1 MAREGGAKSEE
12 GGARANLSSKESH
25 ILKKEPSLVKAQRA
39 LLRRQEVCKCG
50 EASAQFSHVLAVTL
64 AKIISRGEVGVR
76 TSNQTKYFLS
86 MKEEPMIRG

>member
-25 ILKKEPSLVKAQRA
+25 ILKKEPSLVNAQRA

-50 EASAQFSHVLAVTL
+50 DASAQFSHVLAVTPE
-64 AKIISRGEVGVR
+64 RNYQQG
-76 TSNQTKYFLS
+76 
-86 MKEEPMIRG
+86 